1 MNYKEFYIWLDGYL
15 SAGKSKEEN
24 NDNVYYMDVFP
35 IIEKMKEV
43 KDEKEVDLSELI
55 SRYKNINPPV
65 LPIRPRKDDDEL
77 GYPPKIVM

>member
-1 MNYKEFYIWLDGYL
+1 MNYKEFYIWLEGFMTNRDWTVI
-15 SAGKSKEEN
+15 KEI
-24 NDNVYYMDVFP
+24 DIDI

-43 KDEKEVDLSELI
+43 KDEKDSTLSELI
-55 SRYKNINPPV
+55 SKYRNTNPPV